1 MGLCI
6 AALMGLSGLALGG
19 ETPSYLSS
27 PRRATAPPAVV
38 ENATPQTTNPITA
51 GLNEAGAIEAW
62 FEWAALNGSDLSV
75 LFGVPAPADAA
86 AVDLAAKS
94 ILRLVS
100 SATKHLEAGI
110 AAHDKAQA
118 EGAAG
123 TGATGNPTSDEE
135 ATRAVHART
144 VLLPLRA
151 ARAMLLTAVL
161 EPNTIKRAAIAVS
174 ASKIA
179 GAAEPVSPWA
189 DAERSLLLGVAGLL
203 EAVERPEAARAA
215 LDHIAAARK
224 TITEPDAPRG
234 LELELGDEVALASVM
249 GVAMAQPSADAFKVL
264 DRVLEQP
271 AMMASAQA
279 RIIAAELRLR
289 IMSPQGI
296 KSGVLSAAAPEAA
309 FAGFVGEYDRAERD
323 GRDPVPVLQRL
334 MVVSRDAVGGAGTF
348 GDSKSAEVGGPTSV
362 ARSGVPS
369 ASVVQLLA
377 TMERVLIEP
386 TEQSVNAAA
395 DAIRAM
401 PESSPWRRIGPLVML
416 SASPGT
422 GRTGIEHAPT
432 APDATAARLAL
443 ARAAVEL
450 VDSVPIGEDQSR
462 LLTRATEML
471 APLGPTADLD
481 LSEKV
486 FTLAAEHG
494 THPRVTAGRSQWGL
508 KEVFEARAERSLASR
523 DPAGASDWL
532 KRAGELTAPGV
543 RPCAEC
549 WWSVMDALLRDADAV
564 ESRVALIEE
573 VVGRTERAVSAWIAL
588 DGKPATDPITPPRAD
603 PDMGLILNDI
613 EKRMRPIA
621 VDVRTWR
628 RLHGGTKPAQPT
640 PVEALPPDA
649 AVLLESASASETGAA
664 DRLRSAL
671 ERIEPSQ
678 RVAWTARLIDRAW
691 AQLRRHTRGFIAAPS
706 DEPARNAAAVL
717 ALMSSYADNLPETA
731 SGGARE
737 RCAWGLLLFGDAKAA
752 AAMFGRC
759 IAASGKRVDLMRG
772 LGESHIAAGD
782 DAAAFGVF
790 RDISSATAPE
800 GENARDHFH
809 AWARMLEVL
818 ARQNADGSK
827 SALIAR
833 ESRRLMLLNP
843 AATCPECAER
853 IKNASD
859 AAEHAGKK

>member
-19 ETPSYLSS
+19 ETPTYLSS

-38 ENATPQTTNPITA
+38 ESATPQTINPITV
-51 GLNEAGAIEAW
+51 GLTEVSAVEAW
-62 FEWAALNGSDLSV
+62 FEWTALSGSDLSV

-86 AVDLAAKS
+86 AVDLAARS

-118 EGAAG
+118 ADAAGAGAA
-123 TGATGNPTSDEE
+123 GNPTSDEE
-135 ATRAVHART
+135 TTRAVHART

-151 ARAMLLTAVL
+151 ARAMLLTAAI
-161 EPNTIKRAAIAVS
+161 ETNTAKRAAIAVS

-189 DAERSLLLGVAGLL
+189 DAERSLLMGIAGLL
-203 EAVERPEAARAA
+203 EATERPEAARAA

-234 LELELGDEVALASVM
+234 LELELGDEVALVSVL
-249 GVAMAQPSADAFKVL
+249 GVAMAQPSADVLKVL

-271 AMMASAQA
+271 AMMASVQA

-289 IMSPQGI
+289 IMSPQGV

-309 FAGFVGEYDRAERD
+309 FAGFVAEYDRAERD
-323 GRDPVPVLQRL
+323 GRDPVPALQRL
-334 MVVSRDAVGGAGTF
+334 MVASADLVGGRGALA
-348 GDSKSAEVGGPTSV
+348 DPKSTEVGGPTSV
-362 ARSGVPS
+362 ARSGVSS
-369 ASVVQLLA
+369 ASVVRLLA
-377 TMERVLIEP
+377 AVDRVLTEP
-386 TEQSVNAAA
+386 SEQSVNAAA
-395 DAIRAM
+395 NAVRAM
-401 PESSPWRRIGPLVML
+401 PESSPWRRIGARVML

-422 GRTGIEHAPT
+422 GRTGIEHAPL
-432 APDATAARLAL
+432 APDAAAARLAL

-450 VDSVPIGEDQSR
+450 LDAVPEGEDQSR
-462 LLTRATEML
+462 LLTRAADIL

-486 FTLAAEHG
+486 FTLAATHG
-494 THPRVTAGRSQWGL
+494 VNARVTAGRSQWGL

-523 DPAGASDWL
+523 DPAAASDWL
-532 KRAGELTAPGV
+532 KRADELTAPGV
-543 RPCAEC
+543 PPCAEC

-564 ESRVALIEE
+564 DSKGALIEE
-573 VVGRTERAVSAWIAL
+573 VVGRTERAVSTWITL
-588 DGKPATDPITPPRAD
+588 DGRPASVPITPPRAE
-603 PDMGLILNDI
+603 PDMGLILSDI

-621 VDVRTWR
+621 IDVQTWR
-628 RLHGGTKPAQPT
+628 RLQGGTKPTQPT
-640 PVEALPPDA
+640 RIDPLSPDA
-649 AVLLESASASETGAA
+649 AVLLESASASETGAT

-671 ERIEPSQ
+671 ERMEPSQ
-678 RVAWTARLIDRAW
+678 GGVWTARLIDRAW
-691 AQLRRHTRGFIAAPS
+691 AQLRRHTRGFIEAPG

-717 ALMSSYADNLPETA
+717 ALMSSYADSLPETA

-737 RCAWGLLLFGDAKAA
+737 RCAWGLLLSSDASAA
-752 AAMFGRC
+752 SAMFKRC

-772 LGESHIAAGD
+772 LGESLVAAGD
-782 DAAAFGVF
+782 DAAAFGAF
-790 RDISSATAPE
+790 RDVSTATAAV

-809 AWARMLEVL
+809 AWARMLEIL
-818 ARQNADGSK
+818 SRQNTDGSK

-843 AATCPECAER
+843 ATNCAECAER
-853 IKNASD
+853 IKAVAD
-859 AAEHAGKK
+859 AAERSEKK